1 MLCRTERGSF
11 VRDGVEGFIVGA
23 GDVADLSEKLN
34 ALGQNVELR
43 RRMGAAAR
51 ERAEQLSWDRFG
63 ERLVLAYEYMLAAA
77 RDPRVALCF
86 FEA

>member
-1 MLCRTERGSF
+1 MLCRTERGFAF

-43 RRMGAAAR
+43 RRMGTAAR

-63 ERLVLAYEYMLAAA
+63 ERLSPDL
-77 RDPRVALCF
+77 
-86 FEA
+86 